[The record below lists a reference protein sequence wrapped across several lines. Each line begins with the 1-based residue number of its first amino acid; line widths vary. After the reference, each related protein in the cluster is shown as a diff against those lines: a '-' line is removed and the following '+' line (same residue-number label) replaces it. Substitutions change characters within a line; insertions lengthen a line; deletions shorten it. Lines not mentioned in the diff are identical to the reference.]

1 MTTTRPDIIAAI
13 HETIEIPDSAYETA
27 EKRYKDVADWF
38 GSGTARCKNYEP
50 HITPQGSFRIGTVI
64 RPLTDEEEYD
74 LDLSCQLERGYSK
87 TQHSQFEL
95 KTLVGQDLE
104 DYRVARRIEQAQEEK
119 NRCWRLRYKDQ
130 LKFHMD
136 VVPCLPE
143 SAERRLVIREA
154 MVRFGAH
161 EALAKAVADLS
172 VNITDC
178 TLPNYRV
185 IATDWPVSNP
195 EGYAR
200 WFESRMKLAPTLLER
215 RAFEARA
222 ATIDDL
228 PTYQWKTPLQRS
240 IQLLKRH
247 RDVMFVA
254 NPDAKPISIII
265 TTLAARAYRGESELA
280 ATMTGIL
287 AGMENLVQPAQPRVP
302 NPVNPVED
310 FADKWDTTD
319 GRRLLLERH
328 FRLWVAQAKADV
340 AKLVA
345 SSDPKFIAEQAMARF
360 QAPLDQDELR
370 RKFGIGFPSV
380 VIPPKTVP
388 ITEPARPWRQGIG

>member
-1 MTTTRPDIIAAI
+1 MTTPRPDIIATI

-38 GSGTARCKNYEP
+38 GSGTARCKTYDP

-64 RPLTDEEEYD
+64 RPLTAEEEYD

-87 TQHSQFEL
+87 AQHSQSEL
-95 KTLVGQDLE
+95 RSLVGQDLE
-104 DYRVARRIEQAQEEK
+104 DYRVARRIEQAREEK
-119 NRCWRLRYKDQ
+119 NRCWRLHYKDQ

-143 SAERRLVIREA
+143 SAERRSAIREA
-154 MVRFGAH
+154 MIRFGAH
-161 EALAKAVADLS
+161 EALAKTVADLS
-172 VNITDC
+172 VNITDR

-185 IATDWPVSNP
+185 ISGDWPVSNP

-200 WFESRMKLAPTLLER
+200 WFESRMKLAKTLLER

-222 ATIDDL
+222 ATIDEL
-228 PTYQWKTPLQRS
+228 PAYKWKTPLQRCV
-240 IQLLKRH
+240 QLLKRH
-247 RDVMFVA
+247 RDVMFAA

-265 TTLAARAYRGESELA
+265 TTLAARAYQGESELA
-280 ATMTGIL
+280 AALSGIL
-287 AGMENLVQPAQPRVP
+287 AGMENLVSSVRPYVP

-310 FADKWDTTD
+310 FADKWDTAE
-319 GRRLLLERH
+319 GRRLQLKQNFEYW
-328 FRLWVAQAKADV
+328 FRQVRADI
-340 AKLVA
+340 AKLGA
-345 SSDPKFIAEQAMARF
+345 SSDPKFIAEQARARF

-380 VIPPKTVP
+380 VVTPKTVQ
-388 ITEPARPWRQGIG
+388 IAEPARPWRQ

>member
-95 KTLVGQDLE
+95 KALVGQDLE
-104 DYRVARRIEQAQEEK
+104 DYRVARRIEQAGEEK

-143 SAERRLVIREA
+143 TAERRVAIREA

-161 EALAKAVADLS
+161 EALAKTVADLS
-172 VNITDC
+172 VNITDRM
-178 TLPNYRV
+178 LPNYRV
-185 IATDWPVSNP
+185 IAGDWLVSNP
-195 EGYAR
+195 ACTEPRPPKAKRLPGRSSTVMMSESGRVMKWVTKFTSA
-200 WFESRMKLAPTLLER
+200 SRML
-215 RAFEARA
+215 
-222 ATIDDL
+222 
-228 PTYQWKTPLQRS
+228 
-240 IQLLKRH
+240 
-247 RDVMFVA
+247 
-254 NPDAKPISIII
+254 
-265 TTLAARAYRGESELA
+265 TTWQGTWR
-280 ATMTGIL
+280 
-287 AGMENLVQPAQPRVP
+287 
-302 NPVNPVED
+302 
-310 FADKWDTTD
+310 
-319 GRRLLLERH
+319 RRLI
-328 FRLWVAQAKADV
+328 F
-340 AKLVA
+340 
-345 SSDPKFIAEQAMARF
+345 
-360 QAPLDQDELR
+360 
-370 RKFGIGFPSV
+370 
-380 VIPPKTVP
+380 T
-388 ITEPARPWRQGIG
+388 